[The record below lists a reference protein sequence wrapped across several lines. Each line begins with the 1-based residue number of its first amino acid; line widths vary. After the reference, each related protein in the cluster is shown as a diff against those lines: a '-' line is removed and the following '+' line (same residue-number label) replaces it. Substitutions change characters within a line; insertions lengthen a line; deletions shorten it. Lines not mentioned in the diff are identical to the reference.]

1 MIASSFEDERGYG
14 EEELEEGEDE
24 EAPRPPSMV
33 AASFEDGHGH
43 EEEKREEG
51 EDAEAPRPP
60 SMMAEGCGEIV
71 AAGHEAR
78 KKPPVSIQD
87 GVAPQVPEERIASAQ
102 EGEGNITI
110 MQDIVNTLMQEIDDV
125 FNNDGTPVNMQNQES
140 LLDPSSSSNVQI
152 GAPSIPPTPQRG
164 DAPRLAT
171 NNQGHVEISILGQI
185 LIIVSNCFLC
195 WRRHL
200 FKMYP
205 KSQFTFM

>member
-1 MIASSFEDERGYG
+1 
-14 EEELEEGEDE
+14 
-24 EAPRPPSMV
+24 MV

-43 EEEKREEG
+43 EVEKREEG
-51 EDAEAPRPP
+51 EDTEAPRPP

-125 FNNDGTPVNMQNQES
+125 FNNDGTPVNMRNQES

-171 NNQGHVEISILGQI
+171 NNQGHVEISIRSTEESMPPPRPNFDRSQQSLPLLEATLVQDVPQEPVYIYLNTNPPEKPVLI
-185 LIIVSNCFLC
+185 LFQCL
-195 WRRHL
+195 L
-200 FKMYP
+200 LK
-205 KSQFTFM
+205 